1 MERLKQSIDN
11 LSAQVASLCLGDTP
25 DLDVILNTLNEI
37 EALSANLDAA
47 ILHTVTGAY
56 KSYVKKLL
64 SKETTDITPLEKG
77 LTLIHALLRHIEKD
91 MDFIFD
97 ISDVLKI
104 LDTSFFDP
112 APPSAQ
118 PSAPHH
124 PGRGSMILPKRAPE
138 SPQLSQ
144 LQNNLKRHNLSP
156 LTTMICRFWVTLL
169 LRQRRILRPLKLNSL
184 NWNRIPPIRIS

>member
-1 MERLKQSIDN
+1 MKLKRSPQ
-11 LSAQVASLCLGDTP
+11 
-25 DLDVILNTLNEI
+25 TLMQP
-37 EALSANLDAA
+37 SC
-47 ILHTVTGAY
+47 
-56 KSYVKKLL
+56 
-64 SKETTDITPLEKG
+64 TPLPVPINPTSRSCYQKRLPILLLWKRASPSYMPFSG
-77 LTLIHALLRHIEKD
+77 TLKKIWILFLIFPMYSKSLTPLFLI
-91 MDFIFD
+91 
-97 ISDVLKI
+97 
-104 LDTSFFDP
+104 
-112 APPSAQ
+112 Q
-118 PSAPHH
+118 PHHLPTHLPRHH